1 MGITQPKS
9 QWIILWDSTNWFYS
23 SFEKAQDPKCCCPV
37 AKSCLILWDLMNCST
52 PGFPLLHYLLEF
64 AQTHVHQVNNA
75 IQTSH
80 PLLPRPLS
88 SCPQTIPETGSFSM
102 SQLFTSGGQNIRA
115 SVSASVLPMN
125 IQGWF
130 PGLTG
135 LISSL
140 STVFQEYFS
149 TTVQKYQFF
158 SSQPSLRFNSPRK
171 TIALAIQTFFD
182 NVTSRLFIMLPR
194 FFIAFLPRSK
204 HLLISYLQSFEKA
217 RDPE

>member
-1 MGITQPKS
+1 MDTTQPKS

-23 SFEKAQDPKCCCPV
+23 SFEKAQDPERCCCPV
-37 AKSCLILWDLMNCST
+37 AKSCLTLWDLMNCST
-52 PGFPLLHYLLEF
+52 PGFPLLHCLLEF
-64 AQTHVHQVNNA
+64 AQTHVHQVNDA
-75 IQTSH
+75 IQPSH

-88 SCPQTIPETGSFSM
+88 SCPQTIPESGSFSM

-115 SVSASVLPMN
+115 SVSASVLPVN

-140 STVFQEYFS
+140 PMVFQEYFS

-158 SSQPSLRFNSPRK
+158 SSQPSLWFNSHIR
-171 TIALAIQTFFD
+171 TW
-182 NVTSRLFIMLPR
+182 
-194 FFIAFLPRSK
+194 
-204 HLLISYLQSFEKA
+204 LLEK
-217 RDPE
+217 P